1 MNRGKFGLILGFATV
16 LVFGFTQQ
24 PSIKQLWSNTK
35 LENEL
40 NHATFNQN
48 DSQITKAF
56 LMGKFFAAQDARFGL
71 VPAGMSSKAMYLQK
85 DVIMAFQTMR
95 RAAMLAGI
103 DLKIISGTRNFWEQ
117 KAIWER
123 KWTANVN
130 QYGTGADN
138 ARHILLYSS
147 MPGSSRHHWGTDLD
161 INSLEPGYFKMG
173 RGLAEITWLRK
184 HAKDY
189 GFCEVYSPRSTG
201 RLAGYEPEAWH
212 WSYIP
217 LSSEYLKAYAST
229 VTVADFTGFYGSNK
243 AAEVRIIED
252 FVQGVACK

>member
-40 NHATFNQN
+40 NHAAFNQN
-48 DSQITKAF
+48 DSQITKTF

-130 QYGTGADN
+130 QY
-138 ARHILLYSS
+138 
-147 MPGSSRHHWGTDLD
+147 
-161 INSLEPGYFKMG
+161 
-173 RGLAEITWLRK
+173 
-184 HAKDY
+184 
-189 GFCEVYSPRSTG
+189 
-201 RLAGYEPEAWH
+201 
-212 WSYIP
+212 
-217 LSSEYLKAYAST
+217 
-229 VTVADFTGFYGSNK
+229 
-243 AAEVRIIED
+243 
-252 FVQGVACK
+252 

>member
-24 PSIKQLWSNTK
+24 PSIKLVWSNTK
-35 LENEL
+35 SETEL
-40 NHATFNQN
+40 NHAAFRQN

-85 DVIMAFQTMR
+85 DVITAFQTMR

-130 QYGTGADN
+130 RHGTGADN

-147 MPGSSRHHWGTDLD
+147 MPGSNSVTSRPRSWGVIGQRRWVEVRAFCLTP
-161 INSLEPGYFKMG
+161 PGPIRNRTPG
-173 RGLAEITWLRK
+173 CARTPGP
-184 HAKDY
+184 
-189 GFCEVYSPRSTG
+189 SPR
-201 RLAGYEPEAWH
+201 
-212 WSYIP
+212 
-217 LSSEYLKAYAST
+217 
-229 VTVADFTGFYGSNK
+229 
-243 AAEVRIIED
+243 
-252 FVQGVACK
+252 Q